1 LVIIPS
7 IALSI
12 ICIIHLIIYKNAKVI
27 QNQGFP
33 KNLFFQIGIIFL
45 FTSQIFTS
53 HINYGYCAFHF
64 LLKHIG
70 LGLVCFVLLIHIIS
84 GVELGI
90 MNNDDKKPLVLSLS
104 SDKEFDSSISKTLKL
119 LKTKRC
125 SSVDNNVPL
134 PMNTMEENQKLQS
147 IFKTIKKTHYLYI
160 EGLFIYFIFITSIIL
175 YIILKFIKLHQSDHF
190 EQDYNG
196 EWLYTCSTDTYE
208 NILNIFEFLLIII
221 LFSKSKKLWNLN
233 GIFKNTKY
241 ISYAVIVW
249 IATGPFINVINILLI
264 YLINIQNIKNSFL
277 IINN

>member
-7 IALSI
+7 VILSV
-12 ICIIHLIIYKNAKVI
+12 ICIIHLIIYRNAKI
-27 QNQGFP
+27 IKDQGFP

-64 LLKHIG
+64 LSKHIG
-70 LGLVCFVLLIHIIS
+70 VGLVCFILLIHIIS

-90 MNNDDKKPLVLSLS
+90 VNYDSKKPLVLSLTTDKI
-104 SDKEFDSSISKTLKL
+104 SDGSISETLKSF
-119 LKTKRC
+119 KKKRN
-125 SSVDNNVPL
+125 SIVVNNIPL
-134 PMNTMEENQKLQS
+134 PMNTMEENQELQS
-147 IFKTIKKTHYLYI
+147 IFKTIKKTHYLYV

-249 IATGPFINVINILLI
+249 IATGPFINVINILFI